1 MSTAV
6 ENLIAN
12 KNQLLKSIRT
22 IDRVILDI
30 ATNGTASATLSAG
43 GGSKSYTRLDIDKL
57 RELRAEYL
65 GRVAQINRRLAGFP
79 STGIRRILVT
89 RC

>member
-12 KNQLLKSIRT
+12 KNQLLKSIKK

-65 GRVAQINRRLAGFP
+65 GRVAQINRRLAGLP

>member
-30 ATNGTASATLSAG
+30 ATNGYASATLSAG
-43 GGSKSYTRLDIDKL
+43 GGSKSYTRLDTDKL

-65 GRVAQINRRLAGFP
+65 GRVARINRRLAGLP

>member
-12 KNQLLKSIRT
+12 KNQLLKSIKK

-65 GRVAQINRRLAGFP
+65 GRVAQINAFW
-79 STGIRRILVT
+79 
-89 RC
+89 